1 MKFTSIFK
9 VAAVLMAACGLML
22 TSCDEVNTE
31 VKVLE
36 VSLKG
41 PAVGSDKG
49 QQFVNVRCRGN
60 WILALVAETGDVD
73 WASLDI
79 NEGTGDKGN
88 IRLSYEANTTGCA
101 RSFKIYLDDGAR
113 SVYCEFEQPA
123 ADSHP
128 EEGPGNEDDNGSGDN
143 GSSGGSGN
151 DDQTVV
157 GWLELPAMD
166 NPDLSYYSHSFEMNG
181 KTYRNYSFG
190 YSNKD
195 YLAVWVAYPLSKL
208 YMNGSV
214 GDFKWYDNPLVDDDY
229 EPNFR
234 TSFGYEK
241 DKYPQTY
248 ERGHQIAKADR
259 KCSSDACQQTYYYTN
274 ATLQMADFNGYV
286 WAQLEANMRSSASTA
301 DTLYVVTGCTLSSSP
316 KYIEDPSGHMVP
328 VPSGYFKAAVRYHAA
343 STISQWLGAAFYLD
357 HDASKYPSEQITAS
371 ESMSIDELEIKLGLD
386 LFVNLPIKLGDE
398 KAAAIEAQ
406 NPDKY
411 SSVWGIR

>member
-1 MKFTSIFK
+1 MKYNSIIK
-9 VAAVLMAACGLML
+9 VAVAVIAACGLML
-22 TSCDEVNTE
+22 TSCGKPEDKNRDIFHVS
-31 VKVLE
+31 VKTP
-36 VSLKG
+36 K
-41 PAVGSDKG
+41 VGSGKG
-49 QQFVNVRCRGN
+49 QQFVSVKCSGS
-60 WILALVAETGDVD
+60 WTLALVADEGEVD
-73 WASLDI
+73 WAELSVTS
-79 NEGTGDKGN
+79 GQGDKNN
-88 IRLSYEANTTGCA
+88 IVLKYEVNATESTRSLKIVLDNGVKWTDCA
-101 RSFKIYLDDGAR
+101 
-113 SVYCEFEQPA
+113 FEQA
-123 ADSHP
+123 ATGQHP
-128 EEGPGNEDDNGSGDN
+128 DDDPD
-143 GSSGGSGN
+143 GGSGQGN
-151 DDQTVV
+151 IDLTKT

-166 NPDLSYYSHSFEMNG
+166 DPALGYYSHSFQMGG

-214 GDFKWYDNPLVDDDY
+214 GDFEWYDNPLVDNDY

-234 TSFGYEK
+234 WSFGYKK
-241 DKYPQTY
+241 DEYPKTY

-259 KCSSDACQQTYYYTN
+259 KCSYDACQQTYYYTN
-274 ATLQMADFNGYV
+274 ATLQMADFNGHV
-286 WAQLEANMRSSASTA
+286 WATLEANMRSSASTA

-371 ESMSIDELEIKLGLD
+371 ESMSIDELEVKLGID
-386 LFVNLPIKLGDE
+386 FFVNLPAKLGAD
-398 KAAAIEAQ
+398 KAAAIETQ
-406 NPDKY
+406 NPDMY